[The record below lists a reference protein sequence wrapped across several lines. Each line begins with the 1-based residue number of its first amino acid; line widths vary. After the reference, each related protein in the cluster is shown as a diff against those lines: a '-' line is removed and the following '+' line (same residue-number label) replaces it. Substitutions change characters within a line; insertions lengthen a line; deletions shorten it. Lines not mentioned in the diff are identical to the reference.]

1 MFTLKIVTPKGEYEN
16 LEVERVT
23 LPTSDGVITMLSNHM
38 PLLTPI
44 EFGVMR
50 VKGKDFQE
58 KYAVSQGLFT
68 FKDNEASL
76 LVDTIE
82 NSDEIDFVRAAAAKE
97 RAEERI
103 SKKESSDEIK
113 RGEMALKRS
122 LVRLSLEN
130 K

>member
-1 MFTLKIVTPKGEYEN
+1 MFTLKIVTPTKEYAN
-16 LEVERVT
+16 LEVDRVS

-38 PLLTPI
+38 DLITPI
-44 EFGVMR
+44 EIGVVV
-50 VKGKDFQE
+50 VKVKDQKE

-82 NSDEIDFVRAAAAKE
+82 NADEIDFVRAQAAKE

-103 SKKESSDEIK
+103 AKKESAEEIK
-113 RGEMALKRS
+113 RGELALKRS
-122 LVRLSLEN
+122 LVRLSLDN